1 MFAAPPQIKVDENLP
16 GGRPWIKRR
25 SIELN
30 RTDKSA
36 VIERLREELEGVPSI
51 VVADF
56 QGLDV
61 GSVTELR
68 DRFRALGV
76 QYCVVKNTLMK
87 KSVEG
92 TDRENIIPLFK
103 GNSAIAYHTEDPAA
117 PAKVLTEFV
126 KENDKL
132 VLKGAW
138 LDGNLLDEKGVE
150 ALAKLPGKD
159 ELRAK
164 LLSVFQASGTKVVRL
179 LAAAPTTFV
188 QVLKARE
195 QQLS

>member
-1 MFAAPPQIKVDENLP
+1 
-16 GGRPWIKRR
+16 
-25 SIELN
+25 LN
-30 RTDKSA
+30 RTDKAA
-36 VIERLREELEGVPSI
+36 VIERLRSDLEGVPSI

-61 GSVTELR
+61 ESVTDLR
-68 DRFRALGV
+68 DRFRAAGV
-76 QYCVVKNTLMK
+76 EYLVVKNTLMK

-92 TDRENIIPLFK
+92 TDMATIAPLFK
-103 GNSAIAYHTEDPAA
+103 GNSAIAFHKEDPAA
-117 PAKVLTEFV
+117 PAKIMTDYV
-126 KENDKL
+126 KENPKL

-138 LDGNLLDEKGVE
+138 LDGNLLDENGVK
-150 ALAKLPGKD
+150 ALSTLPGKD

-164 LLSVFQASGTKVVRL
+164 LLSVFQGSGTRVVCL
-179 LAAAPTTFV
+179 FLAVSTSFA

>member
-1 MFAAPPQIKVDENLP
+1 
-16 GGRPWIKRR
+16 
-25 SIELN
+25 LN
-30 RTDKSA
+30 RTDKAA
-36 VIERLREELEGVPSI
+36 VIERLRSDLEGVPSI

-61 GSVTELR
+61 ESVTDLR
-68 DRFRALGV
+68 DRFRAAGV
-76 QYCVVKNTLMK
+76 EYLVVKNTLMK

-92 TDRENIIPLFK
+92 TDMATIAPLFK
-103 GNSAIAYHTEDPAA
+103 GNFVIAFYKEDLAA
-117 PAKVLTEFV
+117 PAKIMTDYV
-126 KENDKL
+126 KENPKL

-138 LDGNLLDEKGVE
+138 LDGNLLDENGVK
-150 ALAKLPGKD
+150 ALSTLPGKD

-164 LLSVFQASGTKVVRL
+164 LLSVFQGSGTRVVCLL
-179 LAAAPTTFV
+179 LAAPTSFV

>member
-1 MFAAPPQIKVDENLP
+1 M
-16 GGRPWIKRR
+16 
-25 SIELN
+25 N
-30 RTDKSA
+30 RTDKAA
-36 VIERLREELEGVPSI
+36 VIERLRQELDGVPSI

-61 GSVTELR
+61 ESVTDLR
-68 DRFRALGV
+68 DRFRSVGV
-76 QYCVVKNTLMK
+76 QYSVVKNTLMK

-92 TDRENIIPLFK
+92 TDRESIIPLFK
-103 GNSAIAYHTEDPAA
+103 GNSAIAYHAEDPAA
-117 PAKVLTEFV
+117 PAKVLTDYV
-126 KENDKL
+126 KENPDL

-138 LDGNLLDEKGVE
+138 LDGKLLDESGVK
-150 ALAKLPGKD
+150 ALSTLPGKD

-179 LAAAPTTFV
+179 LAAAPTSFV

-195 QQLS
+195 QELS

>member
-1 MFAAPPQIKVDENLP
+1 M
-16 GGRPWIKRR
+16 
-25 SIELN
+25 N

-36 VIERLREELEGVPSI
+36 VIERLRQDLEGVPSI

-61 GSVTELR
+61 ASITDLR
-68 DRFRALGV
+68 DRFRVLGV

-92 TDRENIIPLFK
+92 TDRESIAPLFK
-103 GNSAIAYHTEDPAA
+103 GNSAIAYHAEDPAA
-117 PAKVLTEFV
+117 PAKVLTEYV

-138 LDGNLLDEKGVE
+138 LDGNLLDESGVQ

-164 LLSVFQASGTKVVRL
+164 LLSVLQGSGTKVVRL
-179 LAAAPTTFV
+179 LVAAPTTFV

>member
-1 MFAAPPQIKVDENLP
+1 M
-16 GGRPWIKRR
+16 
-25 SIELN
+25 N

>member
-1 MFAAPPQIKVDENLP
+1 M
-16 GGRPWIKRR
+16 
-25 SIELN
+25 N

-36 VIERLREELEGVPSI
+36 VIERLRQELEGVPSI

-92 TDRENIIPLFK
+92 TDRESIAPLFK
-103 GNSAIAYHTEDPAA
+103 GNSAIAYHAEDPAA

-159 ELRAK
+159 ELRAR
-164 LLSVFQASGTKVVRL
+164 LLSVFQGSGTKVVRL
-179 LAAAPTTFV
+179 FAAAPTTFV

-195 QQLS
+195 NQLS